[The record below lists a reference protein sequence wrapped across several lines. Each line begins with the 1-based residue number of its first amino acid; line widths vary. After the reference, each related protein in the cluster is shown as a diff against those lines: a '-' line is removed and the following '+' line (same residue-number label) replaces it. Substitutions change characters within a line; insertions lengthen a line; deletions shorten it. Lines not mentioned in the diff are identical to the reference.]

1 MSIMFQSWRLKVREA
16 EEAAKHGRLDEAA
29 RLLLDGNLR
38 EFLPGQR
45 LAGRVASEICLRSR
59 RAACEGNYGRAWS
72 QYDLAQQLV
81 GEGDVLQTTRRE
93 LIETAE
99 AQTTRLLEQN
109 KPAAALEIVVA
120 MLRRS
125 AASSRLRETEEV
137 ARRLQS
143 AASLANR
150 GRFSDAAGQLSTAKR
165 LWPEL
170 AMLDELE
177 CEYQD
182 RSEQA
187 QGLLEQLNLAMT
199 DAKWTEVARIAD
211 ELLMLAPEHSVA
223 RDAQRRAARQTAMA
237 NQIQTANRRRI
248 EANSTCGSRASCLDR
263 TELWRPNLTAEVAAD
278 DGREHAGEKPPAE
291 PIARRNGNQV
301 TRTQKQSNG
310 RFLVWV
316 DAVGGFLACTA
327 DEVTIGQA
335 IAGNSVDIGV
345 QADISRLHAKIRR
358 SGEGYVL
365 EALNPV
371 WVQGRT
377 VAGCT
382 LLDDGD
388 ELRLGDS
395 VRLRFRRPHALS
407 ASARL
412 EMLSGH
418 RFAPRVDSVLLMAE
432 SCVLGPAKNSH
443 VVCRAWTSDVVLYRQ
458 DERLFCRAMESIEID
473 GRLCDGRSPVESN
486 SRIVGSDFSLSL
498 EALA

>member
-1 MSIMFQSWRLKVREA
+1 MFQSWRLKVREA

-81 GEGDVLQTTRRE
+81 GEGDALQTTRRE

-99 AQTTRLLEQN
+99 AQATRLLEQN

-125 AASSRLRETEEV
+125 AASSRLRETEEI

-182 RSEQA
+182 RSEQT
-187 QGLLEQLNLAMT
+187 QRLLEQLNRAMA
-199 DAKWTEVARIAD
+199 DAKWAEVARIAD
-211 ELLMLAPEHSVA
+211 ELLMLAPEHTVA
-223 RDAQRRAARQTAMA
+223 RDAQRRAARQT
-237 NQIQTANRRRI
+237 TETERRLASQRRL
-248 EANSTCGSRASCLDR
+248 ESHASNATCGSRDSCLDR
-263 TELWRPNLTAEVAAD
+263 TAFWQPSSNARVDAEHGRKNAGTQLAAEAGAGR
-278 DGREHAGEKPPAE
+278 DGA
-291 PIARRNGNQV
+291 QV
-301 TRTQKQSNG
+301 TRKQKQSTG
-310 RFLVWV
+310 RFIVWV

-335 IAGNSVDIGV
+335 IAGNAVDIGV

-371 WVQGRT
+371 RVQGRT
-377 VAGCT
+377 VDGCT

-412 EMLSGH
+412 EMVSGH